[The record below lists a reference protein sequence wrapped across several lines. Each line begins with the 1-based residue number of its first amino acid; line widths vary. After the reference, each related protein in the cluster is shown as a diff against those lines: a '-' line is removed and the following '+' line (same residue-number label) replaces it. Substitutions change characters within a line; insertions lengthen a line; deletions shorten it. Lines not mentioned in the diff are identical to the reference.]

1 MDFGSGIVNRRA
13 LYTSEV
19 DPARRRRLLTLVE
32 LAEVSSPSACWDDRR
47 AIELLRKDAT
57 REELAELG
65 VGAAVLD
72 YIFGETHER

>member
-13 LYTSEV
+13 LYTSAV

-32 LAEVSSPSACWDDRR
+32 LAEANSPNACWDDQR

-57 REELAELG
+57 REELEELG
-65 VGAAVLD
+65 VGRAIVD
-72 YIFGETHER
+72 YIFRESHER